1 MRRLAIFASALAL
14 GGCTLAEL
22 DTLVPAIVIPEAT
35 DGLPYKSCK
44 SSTPALAVR
53 LVEHQPALVRQL
65 RVRIAAV
72 RSNLPP
78 ALAQDRVVRSILQQT
93 DYVVTNSTVQA
104 QALLGEKTDL

>member
-53 LVEHQPALVRQL
+53 LVEHH
-65 RVRIAAV
+65 
-72 RSNLPP
+72 P

-104 QALLGEKTDL
+104 QALLGEKTDLAEMPAAKPEKISS